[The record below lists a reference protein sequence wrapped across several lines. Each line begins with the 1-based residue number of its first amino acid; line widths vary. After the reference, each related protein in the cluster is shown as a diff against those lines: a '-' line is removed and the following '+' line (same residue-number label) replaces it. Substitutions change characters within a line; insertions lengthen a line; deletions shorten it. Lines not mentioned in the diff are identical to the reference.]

1 MTETTQEMTS
11 AMPITGNRVPQN
23 SAAMPSE
30 KLTGINPAQVIR
42 VPVSI
47 GFAVALKA

>member
-1 MTETTQEMTS
+1 MTETIHEITS
-11 AMPITGNRVPQN
+11 AMPITGNREPQN

-42 VPVSI
+42 VPVSM
-47 GFAVALKA
+47 GFAVARKA